1 MLAVI
6 TDIIGIIV
14 IICCFRE
21 EFGAKGR
28 GVCLPEPSVIA
39 LPDLANISPNQCV
52 VYLKFIFNW
61 CILSLGLNQLN
72 LLEAGSGSPRSVPEI
87 GSSWKTWEPERQG
100 DLSRQRLCVCVCLC
114 VYVYIRSDQI
124 SHSVVSDSLR
134 PHESQHTR
142 PPCPSPTP
150 RVH

>member
-6 TDIIGIIV
+6 TDVIGIIV

-61 CILSLGLNQLN
+61 CILSLDLNQLN
-72 LLEAGSGSPRSVPEI
+72 LLEAGSGSRNREFLEDMGARETRGPVQAEA
-87 GSSWKTWEPERQG
+87 
-100 DLSRQRLCVCVCLC
+100 VCVCLFMCICVCISMHVCAYVYMSLCIYMC
-114 VYVYIRSDQI
+114 VYVCTCVHVY
-124 SHSVVSDSLR
+124 VYVSM
-134 PHESQHTR
+134 
-142 PPCPSPTP
+142 C
-150 RVH
+150 V

>member
-6 TDIIGIIV
+6 TDVIGIIV

-61 CILSLGLNQLN
+61 CILSLDLNQLN

-87 GSSWKTWEPERQG
+87 GSSWKTWGPGRQE
-100 DLSRQRLCVCVCLC
+100 DLSRQRLCLCVCLC
-114 VYVYIRSDQI
+114 VYACVYLCMCVHMCICLCVYIC
-124 SHSVVSDSLR
+124 VYM
-134 PHESQHTR
+134 
-142 PPCPSPTP
+142 CA
-150 RVH
+150 RVCMCMYM